1 MRKPLMQPLAIRL
14 GRQATPANSQVM
26 VKRPDLPIAPI
37 AALGHST
44 GGAAGKLRNS
54 PVPRKLMLQLLGITA
69 GLTLSAWSSAVG
81 LGGIN
86 VVSGLGQPLKAE
98 IELVA
103 VSRADKPGLV
113 ARLASPDAYKGAG
126 LDYPSGVKYSFEVGS
141 RANGEPYLKL
151 SSNREI
157 NDPFVSLLVELSWS
171 SGKLMREYTFLLDPP
186 GYVPAQ
192 PAAAAVQAVA
202 PEVVQSAPL
211 NATVEKP
218 EPVRQLATPVDSGK
232 PVERA
237 AAKPVEKPVEKP
249 SVRTERPASV
259 STGAITVKQ
268 GDTLNVLA
276 AGIKPDDVSLERML
290 VALYRANAEQFDG
303 KNMNRIQSGKILRVP
318 DHDEVINVTQVEASQ
333 EIHAQTSD
341 WNAYRQ
347 KLAGAATASRQSE
360 DARHVATGKI
370 TAPVADKKP
379 VAAESAKEVL
389 RLSKGETPGDKTG
402 AAGRSRA
409 EQDKRNAAAED
420 AIAKAKAVEEGKTR
434 AALLDANLKNMQR
447 LAQLKSEAAALVASA
462 AASKVADMPAS
473 AVAAVSAVSA
483 ASSVAAASE
492 VVSPAA
498 AASQVAAASAVKPA
512 EAEEA
517 SLLDQLMSLLDKLLA
532 SPVALGLSA
541 AALLALAGL
550 GLVVKRRRKAPVK
563 ADKPAGNEFD
573 STMGHLATPV
583 APSPDTGD
591 FTAIHAEA
599 TAAHADE
606 VDPISEADLF
616 LNFGRDEQ
624 AEEVLKDAMLHS
636 PDNHQVHLKLLG
648 IYANRQ
654 DADAFAK
661 VAGLLEKTGDVD
673 AIQQAEVLARKMQPV
688 KASIED
694 ADSATT
700 MFAAFNPDV
709 EPDMASDEASIAQ
722 QLSDFEAVG
731 EELPAPIE
739 AIDFDVTATVPVQ
752 SDAVDFDV
760 TSTLPAQTEAV
771 DFDVTS
777 TSPKLVVP
785 DVLDFDIATK
795 EPALADHQL
804 DEALP
809 SLDDLIFDVMPAAS
823 SEAKAEAAAASSA
836 ETATEEDDGMEFTL
850 DFPLDDVT
858 EKTAPPAPAINL
870 SDISLDMDDVSAP
883 VAEPAAVEKSEHWH
897 EVATKLDL
905 AKAYQEMGDEVGARE
920 ILDEVMREGDEAQQQ
935 EAQLLIKQLG

>member
-1 MRKPLMQPLAIRL
+1 MRKPL
-14 GRQATPANSQVM
+14 

-37 AALGHST
+37 AAPDHST
-44 GGAAGKLRNS
+44 GGTAGKLMNS
-54 PVPRKLMLQLLGITA
+54 PMPRKLMLQLLGMTA
-69 GLTLSAWSSAVG
+69 GLTLSAWGNAVG

-103 VSRADKPGLV
+103 VSKTDKPGLV

-157 NDPFVSLLVELSWS
+157 NDPFVSLLIELSWS

-186 GYVPAQ
+186 GYVAAQ

-211 NATVEKP
+211 IAPVEKP
-218 EPVRQLATPVDSGK
+218 EQVRQLAKPVESIAK
-232 PVERA
+232 PVER
-237 AAKPVEKPVEKP
+237 PVARPAEKQA
-249 SVRTERPASV
+249 VRTERRASASV
-259 STGAITVKQ
+259 TTGAITVKQ
-268 GDTLNVLA
+268 GDTLNALA

-303 KNMNRIQSGKILRVP
+303 KNMNRIRSGKILRVP
-318 DHDEVINVTQVEASQ
+318 DHDEVINVTQVEANR

-347 KLAGAATASRQSE
+347 KLAGAATVSRQAE
-360 DARHVATGKI
+360 DTKRVATGKI
-370 TAPVADKKP
+370 TAPVADKTP
-379 VAAESAKEVL
+379 VASESAKEVL
-389 RLSKGETPGDKTG
+389 RLSKGAAPGDKTG
-402 AAGRSRA
+402 AAGSKTER
-409 EQDKRNAAAED
+409 RNAAAED

-434 AALLDANLKNMQR
+434 AALLESNLKDMQR

-462 AASKVADMPAS
+462 AASKETAMPVVAS
-473 AVAAVSAVSA
+473 AVAAGEVVST
-483 ASSVAAASE
+483 VAAASE
-492 VVSPAA
+492 VAAVSPV

-512 EAEEA
+512 EAEEV
-517 SLLDQLMSLLDKLLA
+517 SLLDRLMPLLDKLLG
-532 SPVALGLSA
+532 SSVALWLGA

-550 GLVVKRRRKAPVK
+550 GIVIKRRRQSPEKAAK
-563 ADKPAGNEFD
+563 LAENEFGA
-573 STMGHLATPV
+573 TTGHLTTPV

-591 FTAIHAEA
+591 FTATAIHAEE
-599 TAAHADE
+599 AAPHPDD
-606 VDPISEADLF
+606 VDPISEAELF

-624 AEEVLKDAMLHS
+624 AEEVLKDALLRS

-648 IYANRQ
+648 IYAKRQ

-661 VAGLLEKTGDVD
+661 VAGLLEKTGDID
-673 AIQQAEVLARKMQPV
+673 AIQQAEVLAQKMEPA

-694 ADSATT
+694 AESATT
-700 MFAAFNPDV
+700 LTAALNPDV
-709 EPDMASDEASIAQ
+709 EPDMKTDETPFAHDLVLPDVEPA
-722 QLSDFEAVG
+722 EAVE
-731 EELPAPIE
+731 EELPAQVE
-739 AIDFDVTATVPVQ
+739 AI
-752 SDAVDFDV
+752 DFDV
-760 TSTLPAQTEAV
+760 TSTLPAQQGAV

-777 TSPKLVVP
+777 TSPMLAVP

-795 EPALADHQL
+795 EPEIAEHHE

-809 SLDDLIFDVMPAAS
+809 SLDDLIFDVMPAPA
-823 SEAKAEAAAASSA
+823 SEAGTEAVAASSA
-836 ETATEEDDGMEFTL
+836 EKTPDEDDGMEFTL

-858 EKTAPPAPAINL
+858 EKFVPPAPVINL

-883 VAEPAAVEKSEHWH
+883 VAEVAAVEKSEQWH

-905 AKAYQEMGDEVGARE
+905 ARAYQEMGDEVGARE
-920 ILDEVMREGDEAQQQ
+920 ILEEVMKEGDEAQQQ
-935 EAQLLIKQLG
+935 EAQLFIKQLS

>member
-1 MRKPLMQPLAIRL
+1 MRKPLMQLLAIRL
-14 GRQATPANSQVM
+14 SEQTAPTQSLVR

-37 AALGHST
+37 AASDHST
-44 GGAAGKLRNS
+44 GGTAGKLRNS

-69 GLTLSAWSSAVG
+69 GLTLSAWGHAVG

-103 VSRADKPGLV
+103 VSRTDKPGLV

-151 SSNREI
+151 TSNREI

-211 NATVEKP
+211 NAPVENP
-218 EPVRQLATPVDSGK
+218 EQVRQLAR
-232 PVERA
+232 PVES
-237 AAKPVEKPVEKP
+237 AAKPVERPIAKPVEKP
-249 SVRTERPASV
+249 SVRAERSASV

-303 KNMNRIQSGKILRVP
+303 KNMNRIRTGKILRVP

-333 EIHAQTSD
+333 EIHAQTAD

-347 KLAGAATASRQSE
+347 KLAGAATASRQTE

-370 TAPVADKKP
+370 TAPVADKTP
-379 VAAESAKEVL
+379 VASESAKEVL
-389 RLSKGETPGDKTG
+389 RLSKGGTPGDKAG

-409 EQDKRNAAAED
+409 EQRNAAAED

-434 AALLDANLKNMQR
+434 AALLESNLKDMQR

-462 AASKVADMPAS
+462 AASKVADIPAS
-473 AVAAVSAVSA
+473 AVVA

-492 VVSPAA
+492 AVSPVV
-498 AASQVAAASAVKPA
+498 ASQVAAASAVKPA
-512 EAEEA
+512 DAEEA
-517 SLLDQLMSLLDKLLA
+517 SLPDRLMQLLDKLLA
-532 SPVALGLSA
+532 SPVALALGA

-550 GLVVKRRRKAPVK
+550 GLVLKRRRKAPES
-563 ADKPAGNEFD
+563 AAKPAGDEFD
-573 STMGHLATPV
+573 STTGHLATPV
-583 APSPDTGD
+583 TPSPDTGD
-591 FTAIHAEA
+591 FTAIQAEE
-599 TAAHADE
+599 AAPHPDD

-624 AEEVLKDAMLHS
+624 AEEVLKDALLHS
-636 PDNHQVHLKLLG
+636 PGNHQVHLKLLG

-661 VAGLLEKTGDVD
+661 VADLLEKTGDVD
-673 AIQQAEVLARKMQPV
+673 AIRQAEVLARKMQPV

-694 ADSATT
+694 AASATT
-700 MFAAFNPDV
+700 LIAAVNPDA

-722 QLSDFEAVG
+722 DLSDSEAAG
-731 EELPAPIE
+731 EELPAPVE
-739 AIDFDVTATVPVQ
+739 AIDFDVTSTVPAL
-752 SDAVDFDV
+752 SEAVDFDV
-760 TSTLPAQTEAV
+760 TSVLPEESDEV

-777 TSPKLVVP
+777 TSPVLVVP
-785 DVLDFDIATK
+785 EALDFDIAAK
-795 EPALADHQL
+795 EPATADQQEE
-804 DEALP
+804 EALP
-809 SLDDLIFDVMPAAS
+809 SLDDLIFDVMPAAA
-823 SEAKAEAAAASSA
+823 SEAKAEVVAESSA
-836 ETATEEDDGMEFTL
+836 EKTSEEDDGMEFTL

-858 EKTAPPAPAINL
+858 EKFTPPAPAINL

-883 VAEPAAVEKSEHWH
+883 AAEPAAVEKSEHWH

-920 ILDEVMREGDEAQQQ
+920 ILEEVMREGDEAQQQ
-935 EAQLLIKQLG
+935 EAQLFIKQLG